1 MIGIKRKEI
10 FREFQKSIMTLTQNE
25 ALMCGLKEYSV
36 SVKKQ
41 HTEVKIYVHNYT
53 AVLTFYISGR
63 VVIKTVQSPKEH
75 DETVLLDSVDRDYV
89 LGRCTVADLASRY
102 MFAVFNAALDLRQ
115 RWRAEY
121 RMKYNARM
129 AAVAA
134 AVNRPI
140 SVSVTED
147 SDPILS
153 DEVDC
158 LADHDTI

>member
-10 FREFQKSIMTLTQNE
+10 FREFQKNIMTLTQNE
-25 ALMCGLKEYSV
+25 ALMCGFKEYSV
-36 SVKKQ
+36 SVRKQ
-41 HTEVKIYVHNYT
+41 HTDVKIYVRSYT
-53 AVLTFYISGR
+53 VVLIFYISGR
-63 VVIKTVQSPKEH
+63 VVIKTFQSPVEQ

-89 LGRCTVADLASRY
+89 SGRCTVADLASRY

-129 AAVAA
+129 AAVAD